1 MRKAGRVRRGVQRDE
16 EVRRRARME
25 EKAEG
30 GGERERELSAFASI
44 ILSAWI
50 TTPRRRSTALI
61 NYKSRLSL
69 TTNRDIPISTPA
81 IADRDVSLSR

>member
-30 GGERERELSAFASI
+30 GGERERE
-44 ILSAWI
+44 
-50 TTPRRRSTALI
+50 
-61 NYKSRLSL
+61 NSRLS
-69 TTNRDIPISTPA
+69 R
-81 IADRDVSLSR
+81 VLSCQRG

>member
-30 GGERERELSAFASI
+30 GERERES
-44 ILSAWI
+44 
-50 TTPRRRSTALI
+50 
-61 NYKSRLSL
+61 SRLS
-69 TTNRDIPISTPA
+69 R
-81 IADRDVSLSR
+81 VLSCQRG